1 MDNNQKVKFTDL
13 KFKQKDALGSGF
25 FGEVFRVTDGK
36 IYDDRFVAK
45 VFNTPKVL
53 ALINRIG
60 YGVSFERETMALK
73 FLGPKNVSPKIYYEI
88 NTFSKRYYV
97 MEAMDETLDEILRK
111 DKFTVE
117 HLKKL
122 NKLLKRLFRTKYRH
136 GDLHINNIMWSDRLN
151 DFRIVDWGMYDID
164 ATNNSTS
171 IKSMIRSGDMFN
183 LIQLYVGYRFEIDEE
198 SHWKPAFNE
207 FLELVP
213 SSEILSKKLSDS
225 EMKRRIKIGIRNHL
239 ETNSHNKIRSKIKSS
254 KAKNITFREAEK
266 LLREPSNMAF
276 IQMKNLTSK
285 LSENTGSSTYRTVEN
300 IIPETVSLSSN
311 KRTVKRRNSTQKSN
325 LNRTTTKKK

>member
-97 MEAMDETLDEILRK
+97 MEAMDETLDEILK
-111 DKFTVE
+111 PGLCV
-117 HLKKL
+117 
-122 NKLLKRLFRTKYRH
+122 LLECIMRFYNESNTNTYWFLDSIQALT
-136 GDLHINNIMWSDRLN
+136 NNI
-151 DFRIVDWGMYDID
+151 
-164 ATNNSTS
+164 
-171 IKSMIRSGDMFN
+171 
-183 LIQLYVGYRFEIDEE
+183 
-198 SHWKPAFNE
+198 
-207 FLELVP
+207 
-213 SSEILSKKLSDS
+213 
-225 EMKRRIKIGIRNHL
+225 
-239 ETNSHNKIRSKIKSS
+239 
-254 KAKNITFREAEK
+254 EK
-266 LLREPSNMAF
+266 L
-276 IQMKNLTSK
+276 
-285 LSENTGSSTYRTVEN
+285 
-300 IIPETVSLSSN
+300 
-311 KRTVKRRNSTQKSN
+311 
-325 LNRTTTKKK
+325 